1 MRLAAAR
8 MIVFGAA
15 GATRRLIGIAA
26 GIALGTGMLL
36 LLLGAFMHMPDRD
49 ARAGW
54 MTARG
59 EFREFNDNDE
69 LVLPTPAREDVLV
82 RVSADYLRG
91 KAFERISI
99 ATTPDTTVEFP
110 GGLEPLKAGE
120 YYASPALMDLIERY
134 PDDEL
139 AQRYGTFKGVLP
151 DTVIKGPDQLV
162 VMVAKDWDRMAA
174 DPNARVQT
182 GFPDNGPRATSMVYR
197 VILGVGAVALL
208 VPVVLLVG
216 TVSQLGAAARR
227 ERYATVRLIGAGRR
241 TMAHLAALEMGV
253 AALVGGIGGIGMT
266 ALLRPLAARLPIAG
280 TRSFQ
285 ADLTAPMTAA
295 VLAIAMLVVLSAG
308 IAWWRSFRDDVGA
321 LGAVR
326 ERAEK
331 KVSWR
336 RVTLL
341 ALGLA
346 LFSSSA
352 FIASRGWGDEGTL
365 VLGLVF
371 GFAAITF
378 GIVIAGSWITKVVS
392 SAFARRARSGYSLV
406 AAGRLSRHPRATFR
420 SVAGV
425 VVAVF
430 IVSVLAGV
438 ASSINSFVS
447 SRDEPGL
454 LPLNAV
460 SADVEEWSDP
470 VAMVAAAEAIEGVSD
485 VIAVR
490 IGPDAAD
497 SVITAD
503 EARILG
509 IPDLPDSEW
518 VAVDFY
524 MMLSADMWSQKPD
537 SPRASAPPVGDDVR
551 YVVAV
556 TDGKASTIDRVRTAL
571 SVTGDMTFAPV
582 TRAEFGSAATLD
594 ITHQLAVLSYIGM
607 AIAVGVSAISLTVAT
622 VSAALDRKRTFG
634 LLRLSGMPVRDLRR
648 TIAVEA
654 AMPLGVTLVAS
665 AGLGFLVAYVMVLT
679 LGHDLYL
686 TWPDARYWWALI
698 GSVAI
703 AALAVSGSFGMVRR
717 STEMTSTRFE

>member
-1 MRLAAAR
+1 MRPPAAR

-15 GATRRLIGIAA
+15 GAMRRLVGIAA

-36 LLLGAFMHMPDRD
+36 LLTGAFMHMPERD
-49 ARAGW
+49 ARSGW

-59 EFREFNDNDE
+59 EYREFNEQGE
-69 LVLPTPAREDVLV
+69 LTQPAPSREDVLV
-82 RVSADYLRG
+82 RVSADYMRG
-91 KAFERISI
+91 KAFDRISI

-110 GGLEPLKAGE
+110 AGLEPLTAGE

-139 AQRYGTFKGVLP
+139 ANRYGTLKGVLP
-151 DTVIKGPDQLV
+151 DTVLKGPDQMV
-162 VMVAKDWDRMAA
+162 VMVAKDWDRMAL

-182 GFPDNGPRATSMVYR
+182 GFPEDGPRATSMVYR

-241 TMAHLAALEMGV
+241 TMANLAALEMGV
-253 AALVGGIGGIGMT
+253 AAFVGAIAGIGVT

-280 TRSFQ
+280 TQSFQ
-285 ADLTAPMTAA
+285 ADLTAPVTAT
-295 VLAIAMLVVLSAG
+295 VGAIAILVVLSAA
-308 IAWWRSFRDDVGA
+308 ISWWRSFRDDVGA

-326 ERAEK
+326 ERPEK

-336 RVTLL
+336 RATLL
-341 ALGLA
+341 AVGLGI
-346 LFSSSA
+346 FSISA
-352 FIASRGWGDEGTL
+352 FLASRDTANEGAL

-378 GIVIAGSWITKVVS
+378 GIVLAGSWITKVVS
-392 SAFARRARSGYSLV
+392 SAYARNARSGFSLV

-438 ASSINSFVS
+438 ASSVNSFVS
-447 SRDEPGL
+447 SREEPGL

-470 VAMVAAAEAIEGVSD
+470 AAMVAAAEATEGVSD

-490 IGPDAAD
+490 IGPDAED
-497 SVITAD
+497 SVITAED
-503 EARILG
+503 ARRLG
-509 IPDLPDSEW
+509 IPNLPDSEW

-524 MMLSADMWSQKPD
+524 MMLSADMWSQKPEP
-537 SPRASAPPVGDDVR
+537 PRASAAPRGDDVR

-571 SVTGDMTFAPV
+571 GVTGDMTFAPV
-582 TRAEFGSAATLD
+582 TRAEFGNAATLD
-594 ITHQLAVLSYIGM
+594 ITHQLAILSYIGM

-634 LLRLSGMPVRDLRR
+634 LLRLSGMPVGDLRR
-648 TIAVEA
+648 TVAVEA
-654 AMPLGVTLVAS
+654 ALPLGVTLVAS
-665 AGLGFLVAYVMVLT
+665 AGLGFVVAYVMVLT

-686 TWPDARYWWALI
+686 TWPDERYWWALI

>member
-1 MRLAAAR
+1 MRPAAAR

-59 EFREFNDNDE
+59 EFREFNEQDE
-69 LVLPTPAREDVLV
+69 LVLPTPSREDVLV
-82 RVSADYLRG
+82 RVSADYIRG
-91 KAFERISI
+91 TAFDRVSV
-99 ATTPDTTVEFP
+99 ATTPDTNVEFP
-110 GGLEPLKAGE
+110 GGLEPLQAGE
-120 YYASPALMDLIERY
+120 YYASPALTQLIDKY
-134 PDDEL
+134 PDNEL
-139 AQRYGTFKGVLP
+139 ADRYGTFKGVLP
-151 DTVIKGPDQLV
+151 DTVLKGPDQLV
-162 VMVAKDWDRMAA
+162 AMVAKDWDRMAM
-174 DPNARVQT
+174 DPNVRVQA
-182 GFPDNGPRATSMVYR
+182 GFPDDGPRATSMVYR

-227 ERYATVRLIGAGRR
+227 ERYATVRLIGTGRR
-241 TMAHLAALEMGV
+241 TMANLAALEMGV
-253 AALVGGIGGIGMT
+253 AALVGGIAGVGVV
-266 ALLRPLAARLPIAG
+266 ALLRPLASRLPIAG
-280 TRSFQ
+280 TQSFH
-285 ADLTAPMTAA
+285 ADLAVPGTLAA
-295 VLAIAMLVVLSAG
+295 ITIAIVVAASAG
-308 IAWWRSFRDDVGA
+308 VSWWRAYRDDVGA

-326 ERAEK
+326 ERPEK
-331 KVSWR
+331 QVSWR

-341 ALGLA
+341 VIGLGVFA
-346 LFSSSA
+346 TTA
-352 FIASRGWGDEGTL
+352 FVASNDGGNEGVL

-378 GIVIAGSWITKVVS
+378 GIVLAGSWITKVVS
-392 SAFARRARSGYSLV
+392 MAFARAARSGYSLV

-438 ASSINSFVS
+438 ASSVNSFVS
-447 SRDEPGL
+447 SREEAGL

-470 VAMVAAAEAIEGVSD
+470 VAMVAAAEATEGVSE

-490 IGPDAAD
+490 IGPDGED
-497 SVITAD
+497 SVITAE
-503 EARILG
+503 EAQILG
-509 IPDLPDSEW
+509 IPNVPDSEW

-524 MMLSADMWSQKPD
+524 MMVSADMWSQKPD
-537 SPRASAPPVGDDVR
+537 PPRASPAPVGDYVR
-551 YVVAV
+551 YVVAI
-556 TDGKASTIDRVRTAL
+556 TDGSRATIDRVRTSL
-571 SVTGDMTFAPV
+571 GVSGDMTFAPV
-582 TRAEFGSAATLD
+582 TRPEFGSAATLD

-686 TWPDARYWWALI
+686 TWPDERYWWALI

>member
-1 MRLAAAR
+1 MRPAAAR

-59 EFREFNDNDE
+59 EFREFNEQDE
-69 LVLPTPAREDVLV
+69 LILPTPTREDVLV
-82 RVSADYLRG
+82 RVSADYIRG
-91 KAFERISI
+91 TAFDRVSI
-99 ATTPDTTVEFP
+99 ATTPDTNVEFP
-110 GGLEPLKAGE
+110 GGLEPLQAGE
-120 YYASPALMDLIERY
+120 YYASPALTALIEKY
-134 PDDEL
+134 PDNEL
-139 AQRYGTFKGVLP
+139 ADRYGTFKGVLP
-151 DTVIKGPDQLV
+151 DTVLKGPDQLV
-162 VMVAKDWDRMAA
+162 AMVAKDWDRMAA

-227 ERYATVRLIGAGRR
+227 ERYATVRLIGTERR
-241 TMAHLAALEMGV
+241 TMANLAALEMGV
-253 AALVGGIGGIGMT
+253 AALAGGIAGVGVV
-266 ALLRPLAARLPIAG
+266 ALLRPLASRLPIAG
-280 TRSFQ
+280 TKSFH
-285 ADLTAPMTAA
+285 ADLAVPGALAA
-295 VLAIAMLVVLSAG
+295 ITIAIVVAASAG
-308 IAWWRSFRDDVGA
+308 ISWWRAYRDDVGA

-326 ERAEK
+326 ERPEK
-331 KVSWR
+331 QVSWR

-341 ALGLA
+341 VIGLGVFA
-346 LFSSSA
+346 TSA
-352 FIASRGWGDEGTL
+352 FVASSGGGNEGVL

-378 GIVIAGSWITKVVS
+378 GIVLAGSWITKVVS
-392 SAFARRARSGYSLV
+392 MAFARAARSGYSLV

-438 ASSINSFVS
+438 ASSVNTFVS
-447 SRDEPGL
+447 SREEAGL

-470 VAMVAAAEAIEGVSD
+470 VAMVAAAEATEGVSE

-490 IGPDAAD
+490 IGPDGED
-497 SVITAD
+497 SVVTAE

-509 IPDLPDSEW
+509 IPNVPDSEW
-518 VAVDFY
+518 VAIDFY
-524 MMLSADMWSQKPD
+524 MMVSADMWSQQPD
-537 SPRASAPPVGDDVR
+537 PPRGSPAPVGDHVR
-551 YVVAV
+551 YVVAI
-556 TDGKASTIDRVRTAL
+556 TDGSRATIDRVRTSL
-571 SVTGDMTFAPV
+571 GVSGDMTFAPV
-582 TRAEFGSAATLD
+582 TRPEFGSAATLD